1 MSQMWT
7 NWSGSVQAQPSERHR
22 PTNEED
28 LAACVTRAKK
38 LRVVGAGHSFTPL
51 CETTGSLIDLSGMPS
66 EVSIEPDGETAWV
79 PGGMSIAKLTR
90 ELWQRGY
97 SLANQG
103 DVNPQSIAGA
113 LATGTH
119 GTGAELGSLST
130 LARAFRLMLADGS
143 IVQCSEREKPDLF
156 QAARLSLGLIGIV
169 LAVRIAVMPAYR
181 LEERTFKV
189 AMPDLP
195 TRYAELAQTH
205 RHVEFFVFPYADHA
219 IVKTLHPTTDPR
231 PAKPPAAWD
240 EPIFRLTCDVSARWP
255 RATRRAQRTLMRLV
269 TPGHR
274 AGPAYEIFPTDR
286 NVRFEEMEYEVP
298 RAAGFPALQEAI
310 EVIRKRSLNVTF
322 PFEFRWVAG
331 DDIWLSPFNR
341 GPCASISLHQYSKL
355 PYREPF
361 QAIEPVFAAHG
372 GRPHWGKRHSL
383 GAREVI
389 ALYPGAEDF
398 MRVRELVDPSGKL
411 ANSYLL
417 GLFDP
422 RTSRTKATH
431 A

>member
-7 NWSGSVQAQPSERHR
+7 NWSGSVQVQPSELLR
-22 PTNEED
+22 PTNEEQ
-28 LAACVTRAKK
+28 LAGYVSRAKK
-38 LRVVGAGHSFTPL
+38 LRIVGAGHSFTPL
-51 CETTGSLIDLSGMPS
+51 CETTGSLIDLSALPA
-66 EVSIEPDGETAWV
+66 EVTIEPDGATAWV
-79 PGGMSIAKLTR
+79 PGGLSIAKLTR

-130 LARAFRLMLADGS
+130 LARGFKLMLADGS
-143 IVQCSEREKPDLF
+143 VVQCSEREKPDLF

-169 LAVRIAVMPAYR
+169 LSVRIAVLPAYR
-181 LEERTFKV
+181 LEERTVKV
-189 AMPDLP
+189 AMAELP
-195 TRYAELAQTH
+195 ARFAELAQTH

-219 IVKTLHPTTDPR
+219 IVKTLKLTTDPR
-231 PAKPPAAWD
+231 AAKPPAPWE
-240 EPIFRLTCDVSARWP
+240 EPIFKLACDVGARWP
-255 RATRRAQRTLMRLV
+255 GATRSAQRTLMRLV
-269 TPGHR
+269 TSGHR
-274 AGPAYEIFPTDR
+274 AGPAHEIFPTQR

-298 RAAGFPALQEAI
+298 RAAGFAALQEASD
-310 EVIRKRSLNVTF
+310 VIRKRSLNVTF

-341 GPCASISLHQYSKL
+341 GACASISVHQYTKL
-355 PYREPF
+355 PYREVF
-361 QAIEPVFAAHG
+361 QAVEPVLAAYG
-372 GRPHWGKRHSL
+372 GRPHWGKRHTL
-383 GAREVI
+383 GAREVM

-411 ANSYLL
+411 ANAYLL